1 MPGREDTRV
10 RWLHPGLV
18 AVLLVV
24 AAWEGGSRVGWLDP
38 VLMSSPGR
46 IFKAAARLFESGAL
60 TGDIIFTLQVFGVSI
75 VLAMVLGFGAGVVM
89 GINRFAY
96 QVLNPFVVMANGL
109 PKVVLMPW
117 IVLWLGISM
126 AANVFLGTLMASFP
140 VLTSVYGGV
149 RQMDGDLVLLA
160 RSFGASRRFVWF
172 HVLLPSLLPHI
183 LAGLRVAISYTMVG
197 VILAE
202 FFASNRGL
210 GHRMVVYMSNF
221 DVDAFFVCVVLVA
234 CWTVGCTSIVRAL
247 ERRVESW
254 RSGAFDGSG
263 GGV

>member
-1 MPGREDTRV
+1 MI
-10 RWLHPGLV
+10 V
-18 AVLLVV
+18 AVV
-24 AAWEGGSRVGWLDP
+24 AWEGASRAELLDP
-38 VLMSSPGR
+38 VLMSSPAR
-46 IFKAAARLFESGAL
+46 ISKAALRLWESGAL
-60 TGDIIFTLQVFGVSI
+60 VGDVWFTFCVFVTSI
-75 VLAMVLGFGAGVVM
+75 ALALVLGFGAGILM
-89 GINRFAY
+89 GSSKLAY

-140 VLTSVYGGV
+140 VMTSVYGGM
-149 RQMDGDLVLLA
+149 RQMEGELVLLA
-160 RSFGASRRFVWF
+160 KSFGASRVMIWRKI
-172 HVLLPSLLPHI
+172 LIPSLLPHL

-202 FFASNRGL
+202 FFASNKGV

-234 CWTVGCTSIVRAL
+234 AWTVACTSVVRFF
-247 ERRVESW
+247 ERRTESW
-254 RSGAFDGSG
+254 RTGAFDVSAGM
-263 GGV
+263 